1 MPPTTNYLNGNS
13 TELTSAN
20 EYEIFSIAASGYQ
33 CREQSHGD
41 VLGHQ
46 HVITDDEDARVVL
59 ALDPRVPGHTIV
71 VWKRHV
77 HDFSELD
84 DRETARLFLICRDV
98 ARALRT
104 ALTDVERVYQV
115 TMCDG
120 PINHLHVQLIPRYAG
135 TPIGS
140 QRLIDPRGPVLD
152 GDRLAGA
159 IRGAYQGLTTSSD
172 RRPIGRNQPRT

>member
-1 MPPTTNYLNGNS
+1 M
-13 TELTSAN
+13 
-20 EYEIFSIAASGYQ
+20 
-33 CREQSHGD
+33 
-41 VLGHQ
+41 
-46 HVITDDEDARVVL
+46 L

-84 DRETARLFLICRDV
+84 DRETAHLFTVCRDV

-104 ALTDVERVYQV
+104 ALADVERVYQV

-120 PINHLHVQLIPRYAG
+120 PINHLHIQLIPRYAG

-140 QRLIDPRGPVLD
+140 MRLIDPRGPVLD
-152 GDRLAGA
+152 GDQLAAA
-159 IRGAYQGLTTSSD
+159 ISAAY
-172 RRPIGRNQPRT
+172 RA